1 MKTLYLSTIAIFI
14 VIMLTFSLQESFAHG
29 IDTMGN
35 PVIPSPLKQFKS
47 GIKAEDVKCSS
58 DFILVIDRNYSP
70 ACVKESSGIELLLRG
85 WAIGFPHYETMYF
98 MKPNTT
104 AHVFVNYFPN
114 HYEGSNPPDL
124 LIHLYSRI
132 YKLNSSFLTNEI
144 NATAM
149 PDLIH
154 TNSNTV
160 VDYTVTAPDT
170 KGVYWLSLSNQCVV
184 IPIVVGI
191 DPLHLTTSDLQNPSE
206 SMSCPPPEAQFH
218 VASVSNIALKL
229 IRID

>member
-1 MKTLYLSTIAIFI
+1 MVDPDGNSARWFTPMHNGNYTVVITNAINNITIPFAVSGLDESKQNVTHNSDDNLTKAIH
-14 VIMLTFSLQESFAHG
+14 L
-29 IDTMGN
+29 
-35 PVIPSPLKQFKS
+35 SPLKQFKS

-58 DFILVIDRNYSP
+58 DFILVINRNYSP

-85 WAIGFPHYETMYF
+85 WAIGFPHYEAMYF
-98 MKPNTT
+98 MKSNTT

-114 HYEGSNPPDL
+114 HHEGSNPPDL

-132 YKLNSSFLTNEI
+132 YKLNSSFPTNEI
-144 NATAM
+144 NVTAM

-170 KGVYWLSLSNQCVV
+170 KGVYWLSLSN
-184 IPIVVGI
+184 
-191 DPLHLTTSDLQNPSE
+191 
-206 SMSCPPPEAQFH
+206 
-218 VASVSNIALKL
+218 
-229 IRID
+229 